1 VPHFQSLHAAG
12 DQCPLKSHAVRGSS
26 PRRDEANRALAL
38 RPPSLG
44 SCGRG
49 YLNGL
54 TMRTPSRSSNP
65 GRSSE

>member
-1 VPHFQSLHAAG
+1 MVKHAQDEKEPSERGPTALWSGVP
-12 DQCPLKSHAVRGSS
+12 SS
-26 PRRDEANRALAL
+26 APCD
-38 RPPSLG
+38 
-44 SCGRG
+44 RG